1 MKNDGPINNT
11 SKIYGLIVQDSIQ
24 KVSSTLNNNRI
35 GVRMNEDSYNIIE
48 TMTKCVFIY
57 NMNTSIID
65 MAKPNQLV
73 SHLSNINLNN
83 KREFKMK
90 FERNKVLE
98 L

>member
-1 MKNDGPINNT
+1 
-11 SKIYGLIVQDSIQ
+11 
-24 KVSSTLNNNRI
+24 
-35 GVRMNEDSYNIIE
+35 MNEDSYNIIE